1 MRKSEEF
8 SPYTEEFINK
18 VSPFVTFQLYPPGR
32 SFPFEHNGIRN
43 CYLVRTGNVS
53 FYRAGDLLIG
63 GWHSPCF
70 IGLGRFEVA
79 ATLYFKSNEP
89 CEVAIVSR
97 EEIFDIIEKNNLWQL
112 LSIHMEFVSD
122 RLLHYASLINAPTA
136 YEIICKQ
143 LIALL
148 NEPESLRESIT
159 AEKYIRI
166 KTHLSR
172 SGVMRILSA
181 LKAGEYIVIE
191 DGILKEIRHLPAKY

>member
-1 MRKSEEF
+1 MNKSERF
-8 SPYTEEFINK
+8 SLYTEEFIHK
-18 VSPFVTFQLYPPGR
+18 LSPFVTYQIYPAGYIC
-32 SFPFEHNGIRN
+32 PFVSNGARI
-43 CYLVRTGNVS
+43 CYLVRSGS
-53 FYRAGDLLIG
+53 ISIYRADEVLVG
-63 GWHSPCF
+63 GWHSPCI
-70 IGLGRFEVA
+70 IGLVQYEEA
-79 ATLYFKSNEP
+79 ASIYFQTNEP
-89 CEVAIVSR
+89 CEIAVTSR
-97 EEIFDIIEKNNLWQL
+97 EEVFSIIEEHGLWQL

-136 YEIICKQ
+136 YEIIRKQ
-143 LIALL
+143 LLTLID
-148 NEPESLRESIT
+148 EPDSLRESIT